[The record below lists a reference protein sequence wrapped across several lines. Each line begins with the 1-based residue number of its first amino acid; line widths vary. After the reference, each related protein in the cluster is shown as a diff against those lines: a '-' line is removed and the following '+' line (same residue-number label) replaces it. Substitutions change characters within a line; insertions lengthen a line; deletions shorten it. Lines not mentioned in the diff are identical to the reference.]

1 MPPWQPEPGYGDF
14 ANDRRLSAAEI
25 ARLESWVAQGAREG
39 ERGRS
44 APPPG
49 AGDAWQLGAPDLV
62 VELGEPFAVRA
73 GQRDVFRNFVL
84 PVPIASARY
93 VRGVEIRPGDPRVVH
108 HASLTIDPTRASRR
122 LDAADAEPGF
132 SGGMLS
138 EAARSPESRAIGW
151 SPGVTPSFEPPDM
164 AWRLETGSDVVLLVH
179 MIAPEYGVHTVR
191 PRVAFFFTDTPPTRH
206 PLDFRLGTKQ
216 IDIAPGD
223 PSYTVEDR
231 YELPVDVSVL
241 SIYPHAHYLAR
252 EMKVFATLPGGA
264 VTPLLWIRNW
274 DFHWQEQYHYAR
286 PVALPRGAVVTMRY
300 TYDNSAAN
308 QPDRRQAPRQVSYG
322 PESKDEMGDVWLRLL
337 PPTADAAA
345 TLARAYIEK
354 ELLKRIAA
362 GEKTTAERPA
372 DAGSR
377 NALGASYLEAGRMD
391 EAIVQ
396 FNEAVRLAPN
406 AADGWNNLGH
416 VLQLQG
422 KPAEALAYFRE
433 AARLAPDND
442 LVQLNLGN
450 ALQDTGE
457 VPQAIEHYRRAI
469 ALNPAAAEA
478 HNNLGVALGS
488 QGNVDEAERHFRLAL
503 EIQPGYTDARQNL
516 ELVERIGQGDV
527 RR

>member
-1 MPPWQPEPGYGDF
+1 MPPWQPEPGHGEF
-14 ANDRRLSAAEI
+14 ANDRRLSASEV
-25 ARLESWVAQGAREG
+25 ARLERWVAEGAREG
-39 ERGRS
+39 ERVHS
-44 APPPG
+44 MPPPS
-49 AGDAWQLGAPDLV
+49 AGDGWQLGTPDLI
-62 VELGEPFAVRA
+62 VELEEAFALRP

-93 VRGVEIRPGDPRVVH
+93 VRGVEIRPGDARVVH

-122 LDAADAEPGF
+122 LDAADAGPGF

-151 SPGVTPSFEPPDM
+151 SPGITPSFEPPDM
-164 AWRLETGSDVVLLVH
+164 AWRLEAGADVVLLVH
-179 MIAPEYGVHTVR
+179 MIAPADGVHSVR
-191 PRVAFFFTDTPPTRH
+191 PRVAFFFTETPPTRH
-206 PLDFRLGTKQ
+206 PLDFRLGTKE

-241 SIYPHAHYLAR
+241 SIYPHAHYLAK
-252 EMKVFATLPGGA
+252 EMKVFATVPGGA

-274 DFHWQEQYHYAR
+274 DFHWQEQYHYAS

-300 TYDNSAAN
+300 TYDNSASN
-308 QPDRRQAPRQVSYG
+308 QPGRGQAPRRVSYG

-354 ELLKRIAA
+354 ELSKRIGA
-362 GEKTTAERPA
+362 GEKAIAGRPA
-372 DAGSR
+372 DAGAR
-377 NALGASYLEAGRMD
+377 NALGASYLEAGRID
-391 EAIVQ
+391 NAIVQ
-396 FNEAVRLAPN
+396 FNEAVRLAPDT
-406 AADGWNNLGH
+406 ADGWNNLGH

-422 KPAEALAYFRE
+422 KAAEALPYFHE
-433 AARLAPDND
+433 AARLAPGND
-442 LVQLNLGN
+442 LVHLNLGN

-469 ALNPAAAEA
+469 ALNPASGEA

-488 QGNVDEAERHFRLAL
+488 QGNVDEAARHFRIAL
-503 EIQPGYTDARQNL
+503 EIQPGYTDARRNL
-516 ELVERIGQGDV
+516 DLVLQLQKR
-527 RR
+527 